1 MDYGFDARTGE
12 FTNLKKAGI
21 IDPAKVIRVS
31 LENAVSTA
39 AMLLTTEAVVVD
51 GKDDKCSCNHGAADA
66 GIWGWMWMY

>member
-39 AMLLTTEAVVVD
+39 AMLLTTEAVVAD
-51 GKDDKCSCNHGAADA
+51 KPEDKCSCNHADA
-66 GIWGWMWMY
+66 GAGM

>member
-51 GKDDKCSCNHGAADA
+51 KPEDKCNCNHGAADA